1 MSSSPTNRSAEPGD
15 EPVADSSQAAR
26 TGPASSSSNVPARS
40 AGSDTFS
47 DRLQQELQRSQ
58 PPSAPTAQSSQ
69 GTTQPQQAQSTGPV
83 GSGDYTVRQ
92 GDCISSIAKE
102 HGHFWETIWDDPAN
116 SELRQVR
123 QDPNVLLPEDRVTIP
138 EKRRK
143 DEPIAPEMRHRFQR
157 RGEPSMLRLRLL
169 NDDQPRANVPYT
181 LEVDGEQR
189 SGVTDA
195 DGKIDERIPG
205 NATRGRLTVGS
216 ETEGQEV
223 YDLNLGRLDPVE
235 AISGVQARLNHLGFD
250 TGRVSGE
257 LDDKTREAL
266 LDFQR
271 AERLPETGQP
281 DRRTRQR
288 LKQVHGS

>member
-1 MSSSPTNRSAEPGD
+1 MSSNPTNRSAEHGD
-15 EPVADSSQAAR
+15 EPVADSSQAAQA
-26 TGPASSSSNVPARS
+26 GPASSSGAPTQS
-40 AGSDTFS
+40 AGSDSFS
-47 DRLQQELQRSQ
+47 DRLQQELQRSP
-58 PPSAPTAQSSQ
+58 PPSAPTTESSTE
-69 GTTQPQQAQSTGPV
+69 TTQPERAESAGPV
-83 GSGDYTVRQ
+83 GSGDHVVRQ

-102 HGHFWETIWDDPAN
+102 HGHFWETIWDDGGN
-116 SELRQVR
+116 SELREMR

-181 LEVDGEQR
+181 LEVEGEQR

-216 ETEGQEV
+216 EAEGQEV

-250 TGRVSGE
+250 AGRISGE
-257 LDDKTREAL
+257 LDEKTRQAL
-266 LDFQR
+266 LDFQK
-271 AERLPETGQP
+271 AERLPETSEP
-281 DRRTRQR
+281 DQRTRQR